1 MSDEGFCTDRVFN
14 KILLNDL
21 DVSCSHME
29 RLTKDL
35 LGHQTIT
42 QLFLDAGQPHVKRVV
57 SSLTGSVTKFR
68 SALRVRA

>member
-1 MSDEGFCTDRVFN
+1 MFDGGFADNMN

-21 DVSCSHME
+21 DVSSSHME

-42 QLFLDAGQPHVKRVV
+42 QLFLDVEQSHVKRIT
-57 SSLTGSVTKFR
+57 SSLTGSVPKFR
-68 SALRVRA
+68 SALRVCA